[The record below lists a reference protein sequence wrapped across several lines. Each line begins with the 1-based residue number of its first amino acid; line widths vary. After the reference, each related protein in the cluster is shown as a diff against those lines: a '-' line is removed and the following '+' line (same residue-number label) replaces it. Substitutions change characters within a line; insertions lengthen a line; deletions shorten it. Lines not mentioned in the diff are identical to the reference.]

1 MSWRRRRRMKKVKP
15 GDGSD
20 LALYRPWQ
28 VFSRSLFHIDLPDED
43 GSATS
48 GESMPSGPARG
59 GDHPA
64 RGGDHSG
71 LKESASATSGIR
83 HTYAVDVHFFADDVT
98 DYSLEGMWDGVGEA
112 VGSLLGSSGKVDSTA
127 SIEEGEGLL
136 PKKLPRPPVAL
147 YRDGKQTHRSNLP
160 VTFRVPDGV
169 IDVEMSSFGLRRIHY
184 VRDDGETFVLQPD
197 AHSAE
202 GLRARFGRRFPGLSR
217 VIGAIAIAILLVGL
231 VVAVPQ
237 LIELV
242 TGWEVVAQRV
252 GTFTSPINLPGWAN
266 TTLFIAGV
274 VAAIERA
281 LTLRNHWLID
291 METTWWSFG

>member
-48 GESMPSGPARG
+48 GESVPSGPARG

-127 SIEEGEGLL
+127 SIEEDEGLL

-184 VRDDGETFVLQPD
+184 IRDDGETFVLQPD

-202 GLRARFGRRFPGLSR
+202 GLREVRPQVPRAQPGHWCHRDCHPAGRPCGGRPATHRARD
-217 VIGAIAIAILLVGL
+217 
-231 VVAVPQ
+231 
-237 LIELV
+237 
-242 TGWEVVAQRV
+242 RV
-252 GTFTSPINLPGWAN
+252 GGGCAACGHLHLADQSSRLGKHHLVHCWGGGGHRTSSDTAQPLA
-266 TTLFIAGV
+266 
-274 VAAIERA
+274 
-281 LTLRNHWLID
+281 H
-291 METTWWSFG
+291 